1 VGSAIGQD
9 VGDSPDQPIR
19 HCARTVTAPHLQVT
33 GSGGASN
40 VLPMTEIDPEGAANP
55 GDVPPA
61 VPPGPAPP
69 GYLPSDQVKA
79 VPVLS
84 GARRAVT
91 HPPTRGATTG
101 PGGDLP
107 FLDQPGAPPTTKTVA
122 WRWVFYALA
131 GFVVGQLLAGVFG
144 IVSGHLAGKDA
155 KQITAITSSNT
166 PPAWYVLATLV
177 GLWVG
182 FFGAPWLASRIQGTR
197 RLWAD
202 LGVRFKWVDLWG
214 IAIGVGGQVVILLIY
229 APFQHDIHDF
239 NGPSQKLTGGA
250 HGGGFLLV
258 ALATVLLAPFMEE
271 LFFRGLLF
279 RALARLCS
287 PSGRGVGVGVGV
299 ASGSGR
305 ARGAGV
311 VLAVIVDGLLFGLA
325 HGEWVQLAGLALF
338 GAALAA
344 VSYRTGRLGMNMVA
358 HAAFNLV
365 AILTILSDRGGV
377 IH

>member
-1 VGSAIGQD
+1 
-9 VGDSPDQPIR
+9 
-19 HCARTVTAPHLQVT
+19 
-33 GSGGASN
+33 
-40 VLPMTEIDPEGAANP
+40 MTEIDPEGAGNL
-55 GDVPPA
+55 GGGPPA

-84 GARRAVT
+84 AARWSVI
-91 HPPTRGATTG
+91 HPPARSAATD
-101 PGGDLP
+101 PRGDLP
-107 FLDQPGAPPTTKTVA
+107 FLDQPGAPPTTKTAA
-122 WRWVFYALA
+122 WRWLFYALA
-131 GFVVGQLLAGVFG
+131 GFVVGQLVAGVFG

-166 PPAWYVLATLV
+166 PPEWYVLATLV

-182 FFGAPWLASRIQGTR
+182 FFGAPWLASRMQGTR

-214 IAIGVGGQVVILLIY
+214 IAIGVGGQVVIALLY

-279 RALARLCS
+279 RALARLCT
-287 PSGRGVGVGVGV
+287 PSGSASGVGVSSV
-299 ASGSGR
+299 SGR

-311 VLAVIVDGLLFGLA
+311 VLAVILDGLLFGLS

-338 GAALAA
+338 GVALAA

-365 AILTILSDRGGV
+365 AILAILSDRGGV